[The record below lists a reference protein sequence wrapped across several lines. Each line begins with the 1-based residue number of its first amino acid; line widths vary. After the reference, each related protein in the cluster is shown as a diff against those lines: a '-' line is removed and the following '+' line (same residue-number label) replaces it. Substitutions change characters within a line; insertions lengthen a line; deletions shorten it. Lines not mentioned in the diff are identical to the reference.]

1 MYKLIPLIRNM
12 QLERFIANAVFKI
25 KTAKTTKNI
34 AFSFRYVIQ
43 INEKIFDIVW
53 LTLITFIALFHHL
66 IFSLFCYQRVFYAY
80 RVFL

>member
-34 AFSFRYVIQ
+34 VFSFRYVIQ
-43 INEKIFDIVW
+43 INDKIFDIV
-53 LTLITFIALFHHL
+53 
-66 IFSLFCYQRVFYAY
+66 
-80 RVFL
+80 

>member
-43 INEKIFDIVW
+43 INEKIFDIV
-53 LTLITFIALFHHL
+53 
-66 IFSLFCYQRVFYAY
+66 
-80 RVFL
+80 